1 MQKLPARKTTPIAA
15 AVLLWSGCFS
25 YMPADPG
32 ALPVGSH
39 VRVQLTRLGVAALPE
54 VLDQSGPRLAGTL
67 VWTNNDQLMLRVPAV
82 VDPSNAGLGQQVV
95 IPTQNVVSFETR
107 RFSSTRTALV
117 VGGGIT
123 LAALLYAGLESGR
136 PANPEDP
143 EEPEVEGMR
152 AGFLRILSIP
162 VR

>member
-25 YMPADPG
+25 YIPADPS
-32 ALPVGSH
+32 ALPVGSQ

-82 VDPSNAGLGQQVV
+82 VDPSLGQQVV

-136 PANPEDP
+136 PANPQEP

-152 AGFLRILSIP
+152 AGFLRILSMP